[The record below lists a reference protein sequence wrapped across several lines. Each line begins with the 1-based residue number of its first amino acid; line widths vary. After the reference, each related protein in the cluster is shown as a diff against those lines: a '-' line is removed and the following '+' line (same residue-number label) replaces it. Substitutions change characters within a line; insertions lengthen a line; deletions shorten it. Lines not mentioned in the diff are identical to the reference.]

1 MGCRRIGETA
11 SNHLSHLIKEGI
23 PRFQTIAAV
32 KRRKMDQIDKHRYP
46 LSQSTLR
53 FLLFKKGLHIPVK
66 SMGSQKA
73 GSSISLQCVMAHG
86 ALHQTHHPQG
96 SSLLVH
102 RRAEN
107 AFNPNE
113 MTGSGPAG
121 KTPEIVI
128 CLLFTALIQIS
139 HRAELLCG
147 HKISEI
153 TMGKVHELLLR
164 GAFKNAKSLRI
175 HRQNLLLRIP
185 GNETDPSRK
194 IVQIF
199 QYTLIPVHKLT
210 FLPFYGKDIE
220 T

>member
-23 PRFQTIAAV
+23 PCFQTIAAV
-32 KRRKMDQIDKHRYP
+32 KRRKMDQVDKHRYP

-86 ALHQTHHPQG
+86 ALHQTHYPQRPP
-96 SSLLVH
+96 LLVDGG
-102 RRAEN
+102 AED
-107 AFNPNE
+107 AFDPNK
-113 MTGSGPAG
+113 MTLPGPAG
-121 KTPEIVI
+121 KTPETVI
-128 CLLFTALIQIS
+128 CLCITAFIQIS

-164 GAFKNAKSLRI
+164 GAFKNAKDFWI
-175 HRQNLLLRIP
+175 HRQNPFLRIP

-194 IVQIF
+194 IIQIF

>member
-23 PRFQTIAAV
+23 PCFQTIAAV
-32 KRRKMDQIDKHRYP
+32 KRREMDQVDKNRHP
-46 LSQSTLR
+46 LPQSTVH
-53 FLLFKKGLHIPVK
+53 FLLFQKLLRLPVK
-66 SMGSQKA
+66 SMGAQKTRIPI
-73 GSSISLQCVMAHG
+73 GLQCVMTHG
-86 ALHQTHHPQG
+86 TLHQAHYPQRP
-96 SSLLVH
+96 SLLVH
-102 RRAEN
+102 RRTEN

-113 MTGSGPAG
+113 MTGPGPAG
-121 KTPEIVI
+121 KSPEIVI
-128 CLLFTALIQIS
+128 SLLFTALIQIS
-139 HRAELLCG
+139 HRAELLCR

-164 GAFKNAKSLRI
+164 GAFKNAKNLRI
-175 HRQNLLLRIP
+175 HCQNLLLRIP